1 MKKTLKQALGGLAL
15 AGCAAAQVAS
25 AGVLFIGT
33 DNEEFTNTGFST
45 LVKATVNGANFV
57 SQTNIPLAFDLNG
70 LGDGPGFLYAGTP
83 NSNTLRTIDYN
94 GNVLSTVTAG
104 FPNFCCNEELQFSGG
119 KLYHAHWS
127 DNIEEI
133 DPLTGAVIATFAV
146 PQVVGMALVGNQLWI
161 TNWANKQVGTW
172 DPVTNI
178 FSTVFTV
185 PDLAG
190 ALAYDPDSSI
200 LWVGQAGGLV
210 APYSLTG
217 TLLGAG
223 FKPFGDI
230 SNTIDGLTFLGEGT
244 QQPVPE
250 PATMALLGLSLA
262 GLAMARRRKG
272 NPN

>member
-1 MKKTLKQALGGLAL
+1 MKQLLGGLTL
-15 AGCAAAQVAS
+15 AGCAAAQIAS

-33 DNEEFTNTGFST
+33 DNEEFNTGGPSI
-45 LVKATVNGANFV
+45 LVKATVSGTNFV
-57 SQTNIPLAFDLNG
+57 SQVNIPLAFDLNG

-94 GNVLSTVTAG
+94 GNVLTTVAAG
-104 FPNFCCNEELQFSGG
+104 FPNSCCNEEMQFSGG
-119 KLYHAHWS
+119 KLYHAHWA
-127 DNIEEI
+127 DNIEQI
-133 DPLTGAVIATFAV
+133 DPVTGAVIATFSV

-161 TNWANKQVGTW
+161 TNWQNKQVGTW
-172 DPVTNI
+172 DPVTNSFI
-178 FSTVFTV
+178 SVFTV

-210 APYSLTG
+210 APYSLAG
-217 TLLGAG
+217 ALLGPG

-230 SNTIDGLTFLGEGT
+230 GSTIDGLTFLGEGT